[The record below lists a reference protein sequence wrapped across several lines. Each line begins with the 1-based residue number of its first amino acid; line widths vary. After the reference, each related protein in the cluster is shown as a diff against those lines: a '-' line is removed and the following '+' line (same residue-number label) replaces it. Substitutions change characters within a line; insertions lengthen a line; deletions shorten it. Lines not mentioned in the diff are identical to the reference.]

1 MSTTFAVTTAS
12 CGRCGDSLERGGA
25 FCEHCGTARVP
36 ANVPLVA
43 RGTGAPS
50 LIGTSRA
57 DASTTLLAVVI
68 DTIPV
73 ILVALAAVAVA
84 LIAGSAAWLVV
95 GLILIVAL
103 GIAQTIALSRTG
115 RTIGRFATGTRT
127 VDDLSG
133 LPLRYRSTL
142 GAVVGLPVGAATVEL
157 RKGRDPLTP
166 SIVLAPTS
174 GLMSDRSSD
183 LTTSA
188 PVANA
193 APEATVHATPP
204 RADPVSTGVSTGI
217 AILLD
222 SGQRVVVES
231 SLVIGRNPATSDASA
246 VFSWPDLSRSLSK
259 NHAMLEWLEETLVVT
274 DLGSTNG
281 TKLVSTTGESTPLVA
296 GERAVARVGW
306 RIEFGSR
313 TATVAEVM
321 SS

>member
-1 MSTTFAVTTAS
+1 MSTTLAVTTVS
-12 CGRCGDSLERGGA
+12 CGRCGDSFGRGGA

-36 ANVPLVA
+36 ANLPIVA
-43 RGTGAPS
+43 RAAGVPA
-50 LIGTSRA
+50 LIGTRRA

-84 LIAGSAAWLVV
+84 LLAGSAAWLVL

-103 GIAQTIALSRTG
+103 GIVQSLALARTG

-133 LPLRYRSTL
+133 LPLRYRATL
-142 GAVVGLPVGAATVEL
+142 GAILGVPVGSATVEL

-166 SIVLAPTS
+166 STVVAPA
-174 GLMSDRSSD
+174 SD
-183 LTTSA
+183 LTSA
-188 PVANA
+188 TPVAPA
-193 APEATVHATPP
+193 VPETTAHAPAPMPASEP
-204 RADPVSTGVSTGI
+204 GTGI

-222 SGQRVVVES
+222 SGQRVVIES
-231 SLVIGRNPATSDASA
+231 SLVIGRNPATTDATA

-259 NHAMLEWLEETLVVT
+259 NHAKLEWIDATLVVT

-281 TKLVSTTGESTPLVA
+281 TKLVSTTGESATLVA
-296 GERAVARVGW
+296 GERTIARVGW